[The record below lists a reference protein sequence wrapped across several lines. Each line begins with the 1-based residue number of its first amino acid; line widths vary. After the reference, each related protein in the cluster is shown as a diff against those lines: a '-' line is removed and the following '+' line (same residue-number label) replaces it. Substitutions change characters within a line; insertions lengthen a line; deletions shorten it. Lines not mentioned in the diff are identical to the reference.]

1 MTPAGRG
8 DRDRSTAGDGAG
20 AGAGTPRE
28 TVVLDVGGPAHGG
41 AVIGRLD
48 GQVVFVDG
56 ALPDERG
63 VTVELDPA
71 SSSRSRRRFRTGH
84 AVAVADPSPDRVD
97 PVCPAARAGAGC
109 CDLDTVTPAGALALK
124 RRVVVDQ
131 MRRIG
136 HVDLTPDAATGGLV
150 TSAQPEPVTGY
161 RTRVRLGV
169 DADGRLGARR
179 RGGHDHVPVAGA
191 PCAQWSPALVEA
203 VTACDAAGAD
213 PGTDVCVAVGSDG
226 GWAAVEI
233 GGPRSRTRRRV
244 LTGAGPD
251 GAGDPRGLVRHV
263 VDGRAWETPAE
274 AFWQAHRAAPELY
287 TRWIRDHVPAG
298 PGCGWDLYGGAGV
311 FAATLAGLVDG
322 GVDCVDVAT
331 GATAAGRATL
341 GDLDV
346 RFVDGAVDRRIDG
359 LRSRGGLHVVCL
371 DPPRTGAG
379 AETVRRVA
387 AARPRHVVHVACD
400 PATGA
405 RDLAAWR
412 EEGYG
417 LQALTVV
424 DAFGLTHHVEV
435 LMHLTPTSDAGE

>member
-1 MTPAGRG
+1 MTPAGGG
-8 DRDRSTAGDGAG
+8 DRDRSTSGDGAG
-20 AGAGTPRE
+20 PSRE

-84 AVAVADPSPDRVD
+84 AVAVAEPAPERVD

-109 CDLDTVTPAGALALK
+109 CDLDTVSPAGALALK

-131 MRRIG
+131 VRRIG
-136 HVDLTPDAATGGLV
+136 HVDLTPDSAAGRLV

-169 DADGRLGARR
+169 DDDGHLGARR
-179 RGGHDHVPVAGA
+179 RGGHDLVPVAGA
-191 PCAQWSPALVEA
+191 PCAQWSPELVAA
-203 VTACDAAGAD
+203 VAACDGAGAD

-226 GWAAVEI
+226 RWAAVEI

-244 LTGAGPD
+244 LTGTD
-251 GAGDPRGLVRHV
+251 GDGDPDGLVRHV
-263 VDGRAWETPAE
+263 VDGRGWEIPAE

-331 GATAAGRATL
+331 GATAAGRGTL
-341 GDLDV
+341 ADLDV
-346 RFVDGAVDRRIDG
+346 RFVDGAVDRRLDG

-387 AARPRHVVHVACD
+387 AAGPRHVVHIACD

-412 EEGYG
+412 EEGYD
-417 LQALTVV
+417 LRAMTVV

-435 LMHLTPTSDAGE
+435 LMHLTPTSASAE